1 MLLWQHKNRFK
12 AQYCLQLVGCVL
24 LLHLIV
30 FIYVLLQSNM
40 GYDELSVIASTSY
53 DLGADVIVV
62 PFKKVVEQP
71 AIVERQVV
79 SVKQETT
86 VAEVSKIKPIKKA
99 PKRVTPKPEAK
110 PEVKKV
116 EPPIKESN
124 TTEKAKPAKTTS
136 DDQKMLENPQKIKK
150 IEKTQKREVEAP
162 PVKKE
167 PIKRAGP
174 KPVVSTAQKKQI
186 GTKQLRALNTQQAI
200 AQQVNLH
207 WQPPEGFAH
216 DLKAIVAITL
226 DYKGDVDALDM
237 KESSGVLAYDIHA
250 RSAIYAMEFP
260 RACWGKKITITF
272 C

>member
-1 MLLWQHKNRFK
+1 MLLWQRKNRFK
-12 AQYCLQLVGCVL
+12 AQFCLQLVGCVL

-53 DLGADVIVV
+53 DLGAGVVVV

-71 AIVERQVV
+71 AIGEPEVV

-86 VAEVSKIKPIKKA
+86 IAEVSKIKSIVKVPKK
-99 PKRVTPKPEAK
+99 VTPKPEVKSKA
-110 PEVKKV
+110 KKV
-116 EPPIKESN
+116 EPPIKESK
-124 TTEKAKPAKTTS
+124 TTEKPKAEDPVKEIAKPSQDLVTEKA
-136 DDQKMLENPQKIKK
+136 IKS
-150 IEKTQKREVEAP
+150 A
-162 PVKKE
+162 
-167 PIKRAGP
+167 A
-174 KPVVSTAQKKQI
+174 KPVAPKVHKKQI

-200 AQQVNLH
+200 AQQVSLH

-216 DLKAIVAITL
+216 DLKAIIAITL
-226 DYKGDVDALDM
+226 DYKGEVDALDM
-237 KESSGVLAYDIHA
+237 KEGSGVLAYDIHA